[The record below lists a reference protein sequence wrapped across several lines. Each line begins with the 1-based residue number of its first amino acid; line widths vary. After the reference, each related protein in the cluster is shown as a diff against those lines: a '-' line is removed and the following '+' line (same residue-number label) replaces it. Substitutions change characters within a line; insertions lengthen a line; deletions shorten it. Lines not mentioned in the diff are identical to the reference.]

1 MKNIEIIRQII
12 KLDKKINDLQEE
24 LYLLN
29 EERINLKKQIKSDNI
44 EVEEYTLKQK
54 ILKKTNKE

>member
-12 KLDKKINDLQEE
+12 KLDKKINNLQEE

-29 EERINLKKQIKSDNI
+29 EERMELKKQIKSDNI

-54 ILKKTNKE
+54 ILKNTNK

>member
-12 KLDKKINDLQEE
+12 KLDKKINNLQEE
-24 LYLLN
+24 LYLLK
-29 EERINLKKQIKSDNI
+29 EERMELKKQIKSDNI

-54 ILKKTNKE
+54 ILKNTNK

>member
-12 KLDKKINDLQEE
+12 KLDKKINNLQEE

-29 EERINLKKQIKSDNI
+29 EERMELKKQIKSNNI

-54 ILKKTNKE
+54 ILKNTNK

>member
-54 ILKKTNKE
+54 ILKNTNK